1 MSDKYLQDIVRDKM
15 YWENKRKNI
24 HDREKKLEQ
33 TIAHYE
39 EELTTLSQQ
48 KKEVLSDAR
57 QEAER
62 MLQASNAAIENTIR
76 TIRESQAEKERT
88 KEARQEL
95 EAFREE
101 VKAIEKQQKD
111 DAIARKM
118 DQIRRRQERKKD
130 NKKAQGALGS
140 LLGAIAQKNDP
151 QPAVVPKAKVEVGSY
166 VRIKGQHSVG
176 RVQTINGKTVRVL
189 FGVMTTTVPLNR
201 LEVTTR
207 PVEKPSVSQVS
218 TFVSKETRDAMYEK
232 KLHFRPEL
240 DVRGMRGEEA
250 LTAVNYFIDDALLLE
265 QKRVRIL
272 HGTGTGAL
280 RTMIRQ
286 YLDTVAGVRDY
297 RDEHIQFGGA
307 GITVVE
313 LG

>member
-1 MSDKYLQDIVRDKM
+1 M
-15 YWENKRKNI
+15 
-24 HDREKKLEQ
+24 
-33 TIAHYE
+33 
-39 EELTTLSQQ
+39 
-48 KKEVLSDAR
+48 
-57 QEAER
+57 
-62 MLQASNAAIENTIR
+62 
-76 TIRESQAEKERT
+76 
-88 KEARQEL
+88 
-95 EAFREE
+95 
-101 VKAIEKQQKD
+101 
-111 DAIARKM
+111 
-118 DQIRRRQERKKD
+118 
-130 NKKAQGALGS
+130 
-140 LLGAIAQKNDP
+140 
-151 QPAVVPKAKVEVGSY
+151 VVPKAKVEVGCY

-250 LTAVNYFIDDALLLE
+250 VLAVNYFIDDALLLE
-265 QKRVRIL
+265 QNRVRIL

-297 RDEHIQFGGA
+297 RDEHIQFGGT